1 MDCME
6 QAMKMVEAQ
15 AGVREMTAEGMISMV
30 KDVNMGLSGI
40 ISGELGDKAQE
51 PAVDPK
57 KAIRKKTITCV
68 ECGKTFKTITKRH
81 LESHGLT
88 PTEYREKWG
97 YPKGQPLSCRETAKA
112 RSERMKNMELWKKTG
127 KGKRA
132 PAKKSETK

>member
-1 MDCME
+1 MDFME

-30 KDVNMGLSGI
+30 KEVNMGLTGI
-40 ISGELGDKAQE
+40 TTGEHGEKAQE
-51 PAVDPK
+51 PTVDPR

-88 PTEYREKWG
+88 PAEYKAKWG
-97 YPKGQPLSCRETAKA
+97 YPKGQPLSCRDTAKA
-112 RSERMKNMELWKKTG
+112 RSERMKNMELWKKT
-127 KGKRA
+127 KPKKA
-132 PAKKSETK
+132 PAKKPETK

>member
-30 KDVNMGLSGI
+30 KEVNMGLSGI
-40 ISGELGDKAQE
+40 ASGELSDKAQE
-51 PAVDPK
+51 PVVDPK
-57 KAIRKKTITCV
+57 QAIRKKTITCV

-88 PTEYREKWG
+88 SAEYKAKWG
-97 YPKGQPLSCRETAKA
+97 YPKGQPLSCRDTAKA
-112 RSERMKNMELWKKTG
+112 RSERMKNMELWKKT
-127 KGKRA
+127 KPKKA
-132 PAKKSETK
+132 PAKKPETK

>member
-1 MDCME
+1 ME

-30 KDVNMGLSGI
+30 KEVNMGLTGI
-40 ISGELGDKAQE
+40 ATGEHGDKAQE
-51 PAVDPK
+51 PVVDPK

-88 PTEYREKWG
+88 PAEYKAKWG
-97 YPKGQPLSCRETAKA
+97 YPKSQPLSCRDTAKA
-112 RSERMKNMELWKKTG
+112 RSERMKNMELWKKT
-127 KGKRA
+127 KPQKA
-132 PAKKSETK
+132 PAKKPETK

>member
-30 KDVNMGLSGI
+30 KEVNMGLSGI
-40 ISGELGDKAQE
+40 ASGEIGDKTQE
-51 PAVDPK
+51 PVIDPK

-88 PTEYREKWG
+88 PAEYKAKWG
-97 YPKGQPLSCRETAKA
+97 YPKSQPLSCRDTAKA
-112 RSERMKNMELWKKTG
+112 RSERMKNMELWKKT
-127 KGKRA
+127 KPKKA
-132 PAKKSETK
+132 PAKKPETK